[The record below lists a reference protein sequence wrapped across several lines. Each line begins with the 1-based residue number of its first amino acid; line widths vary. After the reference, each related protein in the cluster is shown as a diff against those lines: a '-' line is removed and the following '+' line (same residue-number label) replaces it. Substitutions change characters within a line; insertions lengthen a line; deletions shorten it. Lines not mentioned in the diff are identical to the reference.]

1 MTNDMFGF
9 INLNKPLGLTS
20 HDCIYKI
27 RRLLKLKKV
36 GHGGTLDPLAT
47 GVLPIAVGKATRLLQ
62 FLPESKAYRA
72 RIRLGT
78 ATTTDDLEGE
88 VITTKST
95 SHLTKEDIIK
105 ALEQF
110 QGEITQIPPAYSAI
124 KKNGKK
130 MYELARKGI
139 DVEVPPRIVTINQIQ
154 VLDFIEGDCLEVDVA
169 IDCGVGTYI
178 RAIARDLGQAL
189 GVGGTLAGLIRTN
202 SSGMTIENSLSF
214 EDLAARL
221 QQNQSIFLEPT
232 QALAHLPTIIL
243 SSQESNK
250 WLQGQSVSI
259 VPEQILEA
267 IEPENQTN
275 LQNINSSNQIYYRT
289 HNQEN
294 NQFLG
299 ISILNQEI
307 NITLA
312 KPKIVCINC

>member
-1 MTNDMFGF
+1 MFGF

-72 RIRLGT
+72 RIRLGI

-88 VITTKST
+88 VIATKST
-95 SHLTKEDIIK
+95 IHLNKNKEEIIQ

-139 DVEVPPRIVTINQIQ
+139 DVEVPPRTVNINQIR
-154 VLDFIEGDCLEVDVA
+154 VLDFIWGDFLELDVA
-169 IDCGVGTYI
+169 IDCGAGTYI

-189 GVGGTLAGLIRTN
+189 GVGGTLAGLIRTK
-202 SSGMTIENSLSF
+202 SCGMTIENSFSF

-232 QALAHLPTIIL
+232 QALAHLPAIIL
-243 SSQESNK
+243 SSQQANK
-250 WLQGQSVSI
+250 WLQGQAITI
-259 VPEQILEA
+259 VPEQMLQVVER
-267 IEPENQTN
+267 ENNTN
-275 LQNINSSNQIYYRT
+275 LQNINSSNQIHYRT

-299 ISILNQEI
+299 ISILNQDI

>member
-1 MTNDMFGF
+1 MFGF

-36 GHGGTLDPLAT
+36 GHGGTLDPMAT

-62 FLPESKAYRA
+62 FLPQSKAYRA
-72 RIRLGT
+72 RIRLGI

-88 VITTKST
+88 VIATKST
-95 SHLTKEDIIK
+95 NHLAKEEIIK
-105 ALEQF
+105 TLEQF

-139 DVEVPPRIVTINQIQ
+139 DVEVPPRIVTIKQIKI
-154 VLDFIEGDCLEVDVA
+154 LDFIEGDFLEVDVA

-189 GVGGTLAGLIRTN
+189 GVGGTLAGLIRTK
-202 SSGMTIENSLSF
+202 SSGMTIENSLTL

-232 QALAHLPTIIL
+232 QALAHLPAIIL

-250 WLQGQSVSI
+250 WLQGQAI
-259 VPEQILEA
+259 PILQQQVLEVV
-267 IEPENQTN
+267 ERDNKTN
-275 LQNINSSNQIYYRT
+275 SHNLDGSNQIHYRT

-299 ISILNQEI
+299 ISILNQDI